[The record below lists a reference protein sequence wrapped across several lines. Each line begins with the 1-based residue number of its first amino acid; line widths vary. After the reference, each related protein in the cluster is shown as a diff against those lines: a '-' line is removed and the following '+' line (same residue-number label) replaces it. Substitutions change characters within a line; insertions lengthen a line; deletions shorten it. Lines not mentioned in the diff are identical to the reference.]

1 LMLLIASVGLTGCRS
16 YQPRPLDLAAYDEIW
31 KQRSPSAP
39 EVIAFANGL
48 ADRSPDSSLAPF
60 DPSDGLSLSEA
71 EKVALVFNP
80 DLRLARLRAKVA
92 AAGVEHAGDWDDPAF
107 NLELERILESVSD
120 PWVIAS
126 SISFTVPLSGRLGAS
141 KNLASAEHVAAL
153 AEAALEEWQTVQRLR
168 SAWVNWSALRLQQDL
183 LANLA
188 QQLEGVA
195 SAARRMYEVGE
206 LDRPQSTL
214 FELERLT
221 RANELREIDGEVR
234 EAQIEL
240 HALMGLTSIAAIE
253 LQPTVAIDS
262 GRTADS
268 ELISRLAEANPRL
281 KWLHAE
287 YEGAERLLAL
297 EVKKQYPDLVIGP
310 GYGTDEGDSRAL
322 LGISLPLPLLN
333 ANRRA
338 IAEAE
343 ARRELARA
351 TFETAFERA
360 VAEAQ
365 QKSIRLET
373 ASALRASLEQ
383 TVVPLADQQLADV
396 RRLVE
401 LGELDPLL
409 VLETVIRTHETKLRL
424 IDSRVA
430 ESMAAIDLEFLIGPP
445 AADSAR
451 ADETNEVLNP

>member
-1 LMLLIASVGLTGCRS
+1 MLLIASICLSGCRS
-16 YQPRPLDLAAYDEIW
+16 YRPRPLDLAAYDEIW
-31 KQRSPSAP
+31 KQRSASAP
-39 EVIAFANGL
+39 EVIAFANAL
-48 ADRSPDSSLAPF
+48 ADRSPDSHAPF

-126 SISFTVPLSGRLGAS
+126 SIAFTVPLSGRLGAS

-153 AEAALEEWQTVQRLR
+153 TEAALEEWQTVQRLR

-183 LANLA
+183 LDNLA
-188 QQLEGVA
+188 QQLEAVA
-195 SAARRMYEVGE
+195 SAARRMNEVGE
-206 LDRPQSTL
+206 LDRPQATL
-214 FELERLT
+214 FELERLI
-221 RANELREIDGEVR
+221 RANELRELDGQVR

-240 HALMGLTSIAAIE
+240 HALMGLKSTAAIE

-262 GRTADS
+262 AQTAGS
-268 ELISRLAEANPRL
+268 ELIARLAEANPRL
-281 KWLHAE
+281 KWLQAE
-287 YEGAERLLAL
+287 HEAAERSLAL

-310 GYGTDEGDSRAL
+310 GYGTDQGDSRAL

-343 ARRELARA
+343 SKRELARA
-351 TFETAFERA
+351 TYETEFERV
-360 VAEAQ
+360 VAQAQ
-365 QKSIRLET
+365 QHAIRLET
-373 ASALRASLEQ
+373 ASALRTILEQ
-383 TVVPLADQQLADV
+383 TAVPLADQQLADV
-396 RRLVE
+396 RTLVE

-409 VLETVIRTHETKLRL
+409 VLETVVRTHETKLRL

-430 ESMAAIDLEFLIGPP
+430 ESKAAIDLEFLIGPP

-451 ADETNEVLNP
+451 ADEMNEVLNP